1 MTKTTFFPFIFHAGI
16 TVSLTCSLKK
26 DSAGFGDLILH
37 KGASR
42 CQGGFFLR
50 VSSYGRSLWEPFGVA
65 GFPLCVGSPT
75 RKLLP
80 ALFGDMPAILQF
92 AQRRPSCLKQ
102 PYSLIQE
109 LTVTIFC
116 Q

>member
-16 TVSLTCSLKK
+16 TVSLTCSHYSRYPVCALKK
-26 DSAGFGDLILH
+26 DSAGFGDL
-37 KGASR
+37 
-42 CQGGFFLR
+42 
-50 VSSYGRSLWEPFGVA
+50 
-65 GFPLCVGSPT
+65 
-75 RKLLP
+75 
-80 ALFGDMPAILQF
+80 PAILQF